1 LTAETFHL
9 TRNSLLILLD
19 TDLFFRHYQ
28 VPITHMLGNMCHDR
42 VALSR
47 WLARNLSI
55 VSAAQLAP
63 NDVNSTI
70 PTTGDTVVAERPERY
85 GRACIFDL
93 KTLADSDGAESFT
106 TSNID
111 LKGVGVAPILT
122 PTNEQYCTGLL
133 SVIEALEEYLWYRI
147 IDEILLFGEAPF
159 RCASIYGIIKLGFSM
174 TLPNGKSSPAAIIFR
189 EPTIRNASTDLPK
202 LRTQDQKD
210 ILALELMFRRFG
222 VTSSPDARV
231 KVVRHAPSWTYLSGC
246 PGGIDPTPIARSAY
260 PDEGMNLEH
269 DELDLVNV
277 QLGKS
282 EIDGAATIVDF
293 GQYKTK
299 EAFIH
304 PIFSTV
310 ADRPGGFGGIMWP
323 DDPSYPQP
331 DPKTK
336 LTAKYWGQS
345 KTKKIA
351 SILSNLVA
359 KVDTSS
365 NANLKGVIDRIISA
379 EANKWRQCSTP
390 QRL

>member
-1 LTAETFHL
+1 M
-9 TRNSLLILLD
+9 RND
-19 TDLFFRHYQ
+19 HA
-28 VPITHMLGNMCHDR
+28 
-42 VALSR
+42 ALSR

-55 VSAAQLAP
+55 SSAAQLAP

-93 KTLADSDGAESFT
+93 KTIADSDGSESFT
-106 TSNID
+106 ASNID
-111 LKGVGVAPILT
+111 LKGVGVAPDVT
-122 PTNEQYCTGLL
+122 PTNKQYCTGLL

-147 IDEILLFGEAPF
+147 IDEILSFGEAPF
-159 RCASIYGIIKLGFSM
+159 RCSSIYGILKLGFSLK
-174 TLPNGKSSPAAIIFR
+174 LPNGKSSPAAIIFR
-189 EPTIRNASTDLPK
+189 EPTIRVASTDLPK
-202 LRTQDQKD
+202 LGTQDQKD
-210 ILALELMFRRFG
+210 TLALELMFRRFG
-222 VTSSPDARV
+222 VTSSPDTRV
-231 KVVRHAPSWTYLSGC
+231 KVVDHAPSWTYLSGC
-246 PGGIDPTPIARSAY
+246 PGGIDPTPVARSAY

-269 DELDLVNV
+269 DELDLVNI

-299 EAFIH
+299 ERFIH

-331 DPKTK
+331 DPKTR

-345 KTKKIA
+345 KTKRIA
-351 SILSNLVA
+351 TILSNLVA
-359 KVDTSS
+359 QVDTNC
-365 NANLKGVIDRIISA
+365 NANLKAVIDRIISA
-379 EANKWRQCSTP
+379 EASKWRQCLTP

>member
-1 LTAETFHL
+1 
-9 TRNSLLILLD
+9 
-19 TDLFFRHYQ
+19 
-28 VPITHMLGNMCHDR
+28 MLGNMRHDR

-93 KTLADSDGAESFT
+93 KTLADSEGAESFT
-106 TSNID
+106 TSNVD
-111 LKGVGVAPILT
+111 LKGVGVAPTLT
-122 PTNEQYCTGLL
+122 PTNKHHCTGLL
-133 SVIEALEEYLWYRI
+133 SVIEAVEEYLWYRI
-147 IDEILLFGEAPF
+147 VGEILLFCEAPF
-159 RCASIYGIIKLGFSM
+159 RCSSIYGILKLGFSL
-174 TLPNGKSSPAAIIFR
+174 TLPNGKSSPAAIMVR
-189 EPTIRNASTDLPK
+189 EPTIRPASTDLPK
-202 LRTQDQKD
+202 FGTQDQKD

-222 VTSSPDARV
+222 VTSSPDERV
-231 KVVRHAPSWTYLSGC
+231 TVVRHTPSRTYLSGC

-277 QLGKS
+277 QIGKS
-282 EIDGAATIVDF
+282 GIDGAATMVDF

-323 DDPSYPQP
+323 DDPSFPQP
-331 DPKTK
+331 DPKTT

-345 KTKKIA
+345 NARRIA
-351 SILSNLVA
+351 SIVSKLVA
-359 KVDTSS
+359 KMDTSC
-365 NANLKGVIDRIISA
+365 NANFKDVIDRIVSA
-379 EANKWRQCSTP
+379 EANKWRQCSTL
-390 QRL
+390 QRF